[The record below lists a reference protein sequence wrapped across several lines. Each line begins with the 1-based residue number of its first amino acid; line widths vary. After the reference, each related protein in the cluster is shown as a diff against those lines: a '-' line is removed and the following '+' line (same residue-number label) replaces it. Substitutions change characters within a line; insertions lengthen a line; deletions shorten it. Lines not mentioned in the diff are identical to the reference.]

1 MLKRLLVA
9 LVGMAMGGLA
19 GLLVD
24 LMGMGNPA
32 ILVGA
37 AIGGVIFSIAA
48 PRAGRAA

>member
-19 GLLVD
+19 GLIVD
-24 LMGMGNPA
+24 LMGAGNPA

-37 AIGGVIFSIAA
+37 VLGGLIFSIAV
-48 PRAGRAA
+48 PRVGRAA

>member
-37 AIGGVIFSIAA
+37 AIGGVVFSIAA

>member
-19 GLLVD
+19 GLLFD
-24 LMGMGNPA
+24 LMGAGNPA

-37 AIGGVIFSIAA
+37 ALGGLVFSIAA
-48 PRAGRAA
+48 PRVGRAA